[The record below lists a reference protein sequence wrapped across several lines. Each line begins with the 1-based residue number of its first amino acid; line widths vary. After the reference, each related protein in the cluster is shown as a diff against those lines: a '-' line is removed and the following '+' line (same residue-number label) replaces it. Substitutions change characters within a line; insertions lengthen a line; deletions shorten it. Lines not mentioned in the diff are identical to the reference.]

1 MKFSFKKIKKN
12 ENINLTEGSIL
23 SGIIYFAIPILLSNF
38 LQQFYNTAD
47 LMIVGTFA
55 GKHPMAAV
63 GATGSISNLLI
74 SLFLG
79 LTTGSSVIVAQMY
92 GQSDR
97 ERLHNSVHTAYAMAI
112 AGGIILSV
120 VGYFVAPVILGALNT
135 PEEILD
141 DAVTYMR
148 IFFMGMTPLLLYN
161 MGAGILRSVG
171 DSRRP
176 FNFLVVSAIVNVA
189 LDFVFVAAFKMSV
202 VGAAL
207 ATLIAQTVS
216 AVLVTY
222 NLMKSER
229 IFKLNPR
236 DIKFYKSVM
245 SKIFKIGIPTGIQS
259 SVISL
264 SNVLIQSKINL
275 FGATTIAGFAAQE
288 RIDGFIFM
296 SLNAVA
302 LAVTTFSG
310 QNVGAGKI
318 DRLRE
323 GVKQSLKLSL
333 TVTISLT
340 IIGLLSIEKL
350 MYVFTSDPEVV
361 AVGVNAFRYF
371 AMGYFIFG
379 MSEVFVGFVR
389 GAGYALPPMII
400 SIFSMCI
407 LRILWIYI
415 ALEIWFR
422 IEIVVLSYPISWTVT
437 FILNA
442 LYFRFGKWRTQLEAR
457 LKEA

>member
-1 MKFSFKKIKKN
+1 MKLSLNKIKKN

-47 LMIVGTFA
+47 LMIVGSFA
-55 GKHPMAAV
+55 GKNPMAAV

-79 LTTGSSVIVAQMY
+79 LTTGASVVVAQMY
-92 GQSDR
+92 GQNDR
-97 ERLHNSVHTAYAMAI
+97 EKLHNSIHTAYATAI
-112 AGGIILSV
+112 AGGILLSI
-120 VGYFVAPVILGALNT
+120 VGFLIAPVILKALNT

-141 DAVTYMR
+141 DAIIYMR
-148 IFFMGMTPLLLYN
+148 IFFLGMTPLLLYN

-171 DSRRP
+171 DSIRP
-176 FNFLVVSAIVNVA
+176 FNFLIVAAIVNVT
-189 LDFVFVAAFKMSV
+189 LDLLFVAILKMSV
-202 VGAAL
+202 VGAAI
-207 ATLIAQTVS
+207 ATLIAQSVS

-229 IFKLNPR
+229 IFKLNPK

-245 SKIFKIGIPTGIQS
+245 SRIFKIGIPTGIQS

-302 LAVTTFSG
+302 LAVTTFSS

-318 DRLRE
+318 DRLKE

-333 TVTISLT
+333 VVTISLT
-340 IIGLLSIEKL
+340 LIGLLSIEKL
-350 MYVFTSDPEVV
+350 MGIFTDDPEVI
-361 AVGVNAFRYF
+361 AVGVHIFRYF

-379 MSEVFVGFVR
+379 MSEVFGGFVR
-389 GAGYALPPMII
+389 GAGYAMPPMII
-400 SIFSMCI
+400 SVFSMCI

-415 ALEIWFR
+415 ALEIWFK
-422 IEIVVLSYPISWTVT
+422 IEIVILSYPISWTVT
-437 FILNA
+437 FILNV
-442 LYFRFGKWRTQLEAR
+442 LYFRFGGWKDHLQKQ